1 MSPLGTCRPEP
12 AYVERGGEIAYRLP
26 FRSAGAHIHFFFVQ
40 GDEECIRRH
49 LDRTYNR
56 PSGGAVSLAPAG
68 PYVLLNFITVRR
80 LTSGEPDQALG
91 GASEVEASIWV
102 PALRR
107 GLGPDRLVWTVPYMF
122 VDSGQAMASGREVY
136 GYPKQI
142 GNMEI
147 EELSDGTP
155 DKLWLETLALR
166 TYGRD
171 ELASRHRVL
180 EVQRVGPHVPVPQ
193 ASHDDMGRVVG
204 RLRSLPPDPGEVFSF
219 VRQVLDADEGAEVPA
234 PRGSSTPEAI
244 KDRIDLAE
252 IALRL
257 YGDLFDCKLR
267 MILLKQFRSATD
279 PQRACYQAI
288 LEVPHRLAELT
299 GWVLHGDR
307 FDVTFDVLASQH
319 MQEELGVSD
328 GAEQAAMAV
337 SLNFDF
343 EVLPAKVLWQATT
356 D

>member
-26 FRSAGAHIHFFFVQ
+26 FRSAGAHIHFFFVH

-56 PSGGAVSLAPAG
+56 PSGGAVSLEPAG

-80 LTSGEPDQALG
+80 LTSGEPDRALG
-91 GASEVEASIWV
+91 GASEREASIWV

-107 GLGPDRLVWTVPYMF
+107 GVGPDRLVWTVPYMF

-136 GYPKQI
+136 GYPKQLGTI
-142 GNMEI
+142 EI
-147 EELSDGTP
+147 EELDDGAP
-155 DKLWLETLALR
+155 DRLWLETLALR

-171 ELASRHRVL
+171 ELARQHRVL
-180 EVQRVGPHVPVPQ
+180 EAERVGPHDSVRQ
-193 ASHDDMGRVVG
+193 ATHEDMGRVVG
-204 RLRSLPPDPGEVFSF
+204 RLRSLPPDPEEVFWF
-219 VRQVLDADEGAEVPA
+219 IRQTLEAGEGAEKPMS
-234 PRGSSTPEAI
+234 PKPSTPEAM
-244 KDRIDLAE
+244 KNRIDLAE

-257 YGDLFDCKLR
+257 YSDLFDCKLT

-279 PQRACYQAI
+279 PQRACYQAV

-307 FDVTFDVLASQH
+307 FDVTFDALASQH
-319 MQEELGVSD
+319 MQEELGVSK
-328 GAEQAAMAV
+328 GAEQAAMAI

-343 EVLPAKVLWQATT
+343 EVLPAKVLWQATP